1 MRLYHDSRDFVWRCS
16 TYLRLRCD
24 LCPRY
29 DRYFLKCS
37 WMCGPLIPLIP
48 VDSQHGSGLLALFVL
63 RFCFTGLMP
72 FLIQKH
78 IKLIVVCLHLTSVL
92 LYLQKTGSETFS
104 SLHLFLCLKVSLN
117 RSNSLC
123 TDGCYDSLVQMH
135 LPQIYSHQPTCWMW
149 IILQLSSYLL
159 VH

>member
-1 MRLYHDSRDFVWRCS
+1 MQYVSTFEMWFMPQIWQIFSEVFMNVWATDSIDSSRLSAW
-16 TYLRLRCD
+16 LRLT
-24 LCPRY
+24 
-29 DRYFLKCS
+29 CS
-37 WMCGPLIPLIP
+37 FRIE
-48 VDSQHGSGLLALFVL
+48 
-63 RFCFTGLMP
+63 
-72 FLIQKH
+72 
-78 IKLIVVCLHLTSVL
+78 VL
-92 LYLQKTGSETFS
+92 LYGTDAFFDPETHKTDCCLPAFNFCPSIPAKDRLWDLQ
-104 SLHLFLCLKVSLN
+104 FLAPFLVPKVSLN